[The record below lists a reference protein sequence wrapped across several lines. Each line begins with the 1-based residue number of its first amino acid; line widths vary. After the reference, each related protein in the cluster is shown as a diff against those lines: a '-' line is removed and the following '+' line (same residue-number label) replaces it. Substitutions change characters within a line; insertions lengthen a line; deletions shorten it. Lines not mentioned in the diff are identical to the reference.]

1 MQLLNEIIHI
11 DHKNKTLLIT
21 LSAGEQ
27 VFLLATTTEKGK
39 GKYNAPDLFSFFFL
53 CCRGVGWGWLL
64 NMHLWNEN
72 RPNVI

>member
-39 GKYNAPDLFSFFFL
+39 GKYNAPDLFSFFFFVL
-53 CCRGVGWGWLL
+53 WGSGVGVVVKYAFV
-64 NMHLWNEN
+64 E
-72 RPNVI
+72 